1 MKKILII
8 PARKHSLEAYSEYL
22 IRYLSDEFYFE
33 MGYPPEPPYHNIRE
47 RVWSGSTS
55 PLEKNPDE
63 FDLIYPH
70 FTTHF
75 FLDPAEKYFHKIAL
89 VFLEPGSY
97 QTDKAVIAAT
107 SEPVAKDF
115 EGNPYHNLRF
125 GVDTNLFA
133 PYPMVRTD
141 DLFHVGFIGNINT
154 PRRYIKELF
163 MPLQSLPGVRLMI
176 YPTVWHK
183 HTRVDE
189 IEGMGGQ
196 DLIDSIVGGDM
207 WWSGFP
213 NCYNQMD
220 IFVRCDINPGYQFS
234 VLEAAACGV
243 PVVTTDPG
251 LGKELCDAGGG
262 IYVECETGFEPK
274 VLEELAGR
282 IRKAVIQLK
291 DNKSQREEMGKLGR
305 KFVEENYTWDKWI
318 PAWRE
323 FFREGLT
330 NASKTV

>member
-1 MKKILII
+1 MPKKILII
-8 PARKHSLEAYSEYL
+8 PARKHSIEAYSEYL

-47 RVWSGSTS
+47 RVWTGQTS

-89 VFLEPGSY
+89 VFLEPGSW
-97 QTDKAVIAAT
+97 QGDKAVIAGT
-107 SEPVAKDF
+107 SKPVEEHF
-115 EGNPYHNLRF
+115 GENPYHSVRF
-125 GVDTNLFA
+125 GVDTKLFA

-141 DLFHVGFIGNINT
+141 DKFHVGFIGNIMT
-154 PRRYIKELF
+154 PRRYMKELF
-163 MPLQSLPGVRLMI
+163 MPLQTLPEVRLMI

-189 IEGMGGQ
+189 IESMGGQ
-196 DLIDSIVGGDM
+196 PLIDSIVEGDK

-213 NCYNQMD
+213 NCYNNMD
-220 IFVRCDINPGYQFS
+220 VFVRCDIDAGYQFS

-243 PVVTTDPG
+243 PVITTDVG

-262 IYVECETGFEPK
+262 IFIDPTDRDLDRIAKEIREAVIRLQNNPQER
-274 VLEELAGR
+274 LEMGTKGR
-282 IRKAVIQLK
+282 IEVVKHWQW
-291 DNKSQREEMGKLGR
+291 
-305 KFVEENYTWDKWI
+305 ENFI
-318 PAWRE
+318 PAWRN
-323 FFREGLT
+323 FFREGIE
-330 NASKTV
+330 NASKKM